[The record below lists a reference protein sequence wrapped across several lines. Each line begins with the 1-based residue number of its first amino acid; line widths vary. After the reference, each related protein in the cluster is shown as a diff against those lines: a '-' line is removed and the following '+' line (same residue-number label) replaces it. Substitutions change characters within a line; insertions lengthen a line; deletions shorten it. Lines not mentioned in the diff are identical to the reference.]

1 MASLIENY
9 NELQFTKKSWEFV
22 SAQENFPFDNLPE
35 VGSGQRGVWTMKDVK
50 ESLPKPEKE
59 NSLGIFASKAA
70 KELFEKSK
78 LSPEVL
84 ENPSGK
90 NGFTVKDI
98 QAVLPKPEKK
108 NSLGIF
114 ASKAAKELFEKSG
127 LSRDI
132 LKNPSGSKG
141 GYTTKDVKAILPK
154 SEKKNSLGIFASKA
168 AKELFEKSN
177 LKKTSLKNPSGSK
190 GGFTTK
196 DIKKLLPKPEKKKKF
211 FASKVA
217 KELFEKSGDLEN
229 IEKILKKN
237 KSTNKKG
244 LYTKAEVEKAI
255 LINTIKKEQD

>member
-1 MASLIENY
+1 MTSLTTNY
-9 NELQFTKKSWEFV
+9 TELQFTPKSWEFV
-22 SAQENFPFDNLPE
+22 SSMENFPFDNLPE
-35 VGSGQRGVWTMKDVK
+35 VGSGQRGVWTMKDIK

-70 KELFEKSK
+70 KELFEENN

-84 ENPSGK
+84 KNPSGTK
-90 NGFTVKDI
+90 GGYTTKDI
-98 QAVLPKPEKK
+98 KKLLPKPEKK

-114 ASKAAKELFEKSG
+114 ASKAAKELFEKS
-127 LSRDI
+127 
-132 LKNPSGSKG
+132 
-141 GYTTKDVKAILPK
+141 
-154 SEKKNSLGIFASKA
+154 
-168 AKELFEKSN
+168 N
-177 LKKTSLKNPSGSK
+177 LKKESLKSPSGTK

-211 FASKVA
+211 FASKAA
-217 KELFEKSGDLEN
+217 KELFDKSGDLEN
-229 IEKILKKN
+229 VEKILKKN

>member
-108 NSLGIF
+108 NSL
-114 ASKAAKELFEKSG
+114 
-127 LSRDI
+127 
-132 LKNPSGSKG
+132 
-141 GYTTKDVKAILPK
+141 V
-154 SEKKNSLGIFASKA
+154 IFASKA

>member
-1 MASLIENY
+1 MASLITNY
-9 NELQFTKKSWEFV
+9 NKLQFTPKSWEFV
-22 SAQENFPFDNLPE
+22 SSMENFPFDNLPQE
-35 VGSGQRGVWTMKDVK
+35 GSGSRGVWTMKDVK
-50 ESLPKPEKE
+50 EILPKPEK
-59 NSLGIFASKAA
+59 N
-70 KELFEKSK
+70 
-78 LSPEVL
+78 
-84 ENPSGK
+84 
-90 NGFTVKDI
+90 
-98 QAVLPKPEKK
+98 

-127 LSRDI
+127 LSKDI
-132 LKNPSGSKG
+132 LKNPSGTKG
-141 GYTTKDVKAILPK
+141 GYTTKDIKKLLPK
-154 SEKKNSLGIFASKA
+154 KEKKNSLGIFASKA

-177 LKKTSLKNPSGSK
+177 LKKESLKSPSGTK

-217 KELFEKSGDLEN
+217 KELFDKSGDLEN

-255 LINTIKKEQD
+255 LINTIKKED

>member
-22 SAQENFPFDNLPE
+22 SSMENFPFDNLPE

-70 KELFEKSK
+70 KELFEKS
-78 LSPEVL
+78 
-84 ENPSGK
+84 
-90 NGFTVKDI
+90 
-98 QAVLPKPEKK
+98 
-108 NSLGIF
+108 
-114 ASKAAKELFEKSG
+114 
-127 LSRDI
+127 
-132 LKNPSGSKG
+132 
-141 GYTTKDVKAILPK
+141 
-154 SEKKNSLGIFASKA
+154 
-168 AKELFEKSN
+168 N
-177 LKKTSLKNPSGSK
+177 LKKASLKSPSGTK

-255 LINTIKKEQD
+255 LINTIKKEE

>member
-98 QAVLPKPEKK
+98 
-108 NSLGIF
+108 
-114 ASKAAKELFEKSG
+114 KADFTKTRKEEFSWNFCFKSCKRT
-127 LSRDI
+127 L
-132 LKNPSGSKG
+132 
-141 GYTTKDVKAILPK
+141 
-154 SEKKNSLGIFASKA
+154 
-168 AKELFEKSN
+168 
-177 LKKTSLKNPSGSK
+177 
-190 GGFTTK
+190 
-196 DIKKLLPKPEKKKKF
+196 
-211 FASKVA
+211 
-217 KELFEKSGDLEN
+217 
-229 IEKILKKN
+229 
-237 KSTNKKG
+237 
-244 LYTKAEVEKAI
+244 
-255 LINTIKKEQD
+255 

>member
-1 MASLIENY
+1 MASLTENY
-9 NELQFTKKSWEFV
+9 NELQFTPKSWEFV
-22 SAQENFPFDNLPE
+22 SSMENFPFDKLPQK
-35 VGSGQRGVWTMKDVK
+35 GSGSRGIWTMKDVK
-50 ESLPKPEKE
+50 EILPKPEKK
-59 NSLGIFASKAA
+59 NSFGIFASKAA
-70 KELFEKSK
+70 KELFEENN

-84 ENPSGK
+84 KDPSGK
-90 NGFTVKDI
+90 NGFTIKDI
-98 QAVLPKPEKK
+98 K
-108 NSLGIF
+108 
-114 ASKAAKELFEKSG
+114 AS
-127 LSRDI
+127 
-132 LKNPSGSKG
+132 
-141 GYTTKDVKAILPK
+141 LPK

-177 LKKTSLKNPSGSK
+177 LKKESLKSPSGTK

-237 KSTNKKG
+237 KSINKKG